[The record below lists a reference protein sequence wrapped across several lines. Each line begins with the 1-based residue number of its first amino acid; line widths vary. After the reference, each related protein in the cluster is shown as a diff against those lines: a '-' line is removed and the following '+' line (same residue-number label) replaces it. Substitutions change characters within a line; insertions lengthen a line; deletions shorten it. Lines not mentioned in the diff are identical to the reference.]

1 VANLKIGDSTLL
13 TTDGVEVLFLPLK
26 GHIDVYTSP
35 KLKGKLIDYAGEGK
49 FSIILDLKDVEFL
62 DASPLGI
69 MVGGLK
75 RLKCHNGM
83 LGIVGTHEKLLKIFQ
98 ITGLIKVFPFWEI
111 VDGVVTEGNASEGA
125 FNSLLSSI
133 LQRAAVLKCVQK
145 YANQD

>member
-1 VANLKIGDSTLL
+1 
-13 TTDGVEVLFLPLK
+13 
-26 GHIDVYTSP
+26 
-35 KLKGKLIDYAGEGK
+35 
-49 FSIILDLKDVEFL
+49 
-62 DASPLGI
+62 